1 MTKSQHDLKDHLMRL
16 LELRDQ
22 AAGAVANA
30 RRLLDKADE
39 RRAKENDRRWNRITD
54 DLERAHDL
62 AKSSLTTYE
71 QRIKVTER
79 HLEELQRLG
88 RTTVQEYLPGEDVPI
103 ELEVPIDMR
112 AAERLLSLPLSA
124 LSEMTIDQVS
134 AMHDELFEQAE
145 PEPAKPAAPAGFTA
159 TADTALAARIEH
171 AKRRREELEASRRHG
186 AQSGANFVE
195 RRRQLLLRS
204 GITKLM
210 EGHLSVM
217 VQDEVE
223 ALIDCRKALAIKPDP
238 SPGDTRLKG
247 ILDSFGPELEER
259 AAALRKKAMQRYQH

>member
-1 MTKSQHDLKDHLMRL
+1 MTRSKHDLKDDLTRL
-16 LELRDQ
+16 IELRDQ
-22 AAGAVANA
+22 AAVAVANA

-39 RRAKENDRRWNRITD
+39 RRVQENDRRWNRITD

-88 RTTVQEYLPGEDVPI
+88 RTTIQEYLPGEESPI
-103 ELEVPIDMR
+103 ELDIPVDLR
-112 AAERLLSLPLSA
+112 AAERLLSLPLDA

-134 AMHDELFEQAE
+134 EMHNQLFEEQE
-145 PEPAKPAAPAGFTA
+145 RETTKAAPTTFTA

-171 AKRRREELEASRRHG
+171 ARRRREAMEASRRPSNP
-186 AQSGANFVE
+186 SGASFVE
-195 RRRQLLLRS
+195 RRRQILLRS

-210 EGHLSVM
+210 EGRLNNL

-223 ALIDCRKALAIKPDP
+223 ALIECRKTLAVKPDP
-238 SPGDTRLKG
+238 SPNDTRLKG
-247 ILDSFGPELEER
+247 IIDSFAPELEER